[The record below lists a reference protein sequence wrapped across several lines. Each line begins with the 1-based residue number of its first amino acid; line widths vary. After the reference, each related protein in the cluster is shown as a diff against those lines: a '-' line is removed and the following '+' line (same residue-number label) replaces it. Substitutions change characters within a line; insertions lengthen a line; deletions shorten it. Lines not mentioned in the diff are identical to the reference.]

1 MRKTSAETECL
12 IYASTISEEALE
24 AHAGLLTGQVDSLN
38 TLTLLRE
45 VQALC
50 IPEGDSHE
58 LLSSSCGLQ
67 AAGITI
73 GPLHCALVGGSSQ
86 LS

>member
-1 MRKTSAETECL
+1 MRKTSAQTECL

-24 AHAGLLTGQVDSLN
+24 AHAGLLTGQVYSLN

-58 LLSSSCGLQ
+58 LLSSCGLQ

-73 GPLHCALVGGSSQ
+73 GPLHCAMAGGSCQ